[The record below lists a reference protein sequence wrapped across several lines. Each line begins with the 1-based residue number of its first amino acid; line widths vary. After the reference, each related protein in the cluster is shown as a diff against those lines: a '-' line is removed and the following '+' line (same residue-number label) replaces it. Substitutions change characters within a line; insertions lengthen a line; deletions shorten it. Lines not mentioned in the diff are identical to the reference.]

1 MAEAQA
7 RADELERYG
16 QRDRVSSTAARGLG
30 ACLVGTPDLI
40 AKRMRQYEEIGV
52 ELFLLN
58 FHPMLAGLETFAR
71 QVMPLLPP
79 IGAGAD
85 ARLARSA

>member
-1 MAEAQA
+1 M
-7 RADELERYG
+7 G
-16 QRDRVSSTAARGLG
+16 QPDRVSSTAARGLG
-30 ACLVGTPDLI
+30 ASLVGTPDLI

-58 FHPMLAGLETFAR
+58 FHPMLAGLETFAK

-79 IGAGAD
+79 IGAST
-85 ARLARSA
+85 RLVKSA